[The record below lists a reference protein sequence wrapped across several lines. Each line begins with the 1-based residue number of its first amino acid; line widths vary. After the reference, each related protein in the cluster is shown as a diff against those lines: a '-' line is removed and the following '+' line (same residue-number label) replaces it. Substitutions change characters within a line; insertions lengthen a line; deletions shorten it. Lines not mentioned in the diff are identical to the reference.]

1 MTEGTQKNDY
11 YSRDRK
17 HETIAN
23 SSFETQHKP
32 QPKIY
37 PTYQNGSYSREIPRE
52 KVVLNSNNFN
62 FDDYE
67 RITDEKGRIMYKK
80 KNR

>member
-32 QPKIY
+32 
-37 PTYQNGSYSREIPRE
+37 
-52 KVVLNSNNFN
+52 
-62 FDDYE
+62 
-67 RITDEKGRIMYKK
+67 
-80 KNR
+80 